1 MGRCAATLWVSAS
14 NDAEHCSRPFRR
26 HTVHRPVSGTIYSGG
41 EQFSLPATGCGL
53 SVGNFDGVHLGH
65 REIIRRLR
73 ELAGGRGLP
82 AVAVTF
88 DPHPA
93 AVLRPDR
100 MPPPLTTAQRRAELL
115 LGLGL
120 DAVVVLD
127 TTADLLGLS
136 PAEFYERVLKNC
148 LRGAAFVEGEDFRF
162 GAERLGDTE
171 QLRTWAIRDG
181 LAFAAVSPVVAG
193 TAAVSS
199 SRVRQL
205 LSSGEVTAA
214 AELLGAAYAVSGT
227 VEHGEHRG
235 ATIGFPTANL
245 GGVATLL
252 PAEGVYAGLA
262 TTTAGSR
269 HAAAI
274 HVGKNLTFSAARP
287 TVEVHLIDFSGD
299 LYGQP
304 LRVAFGR
311 RLRDTCRFASVE
323 ELTRQLRRDVAAAAV
338 VEVADAAWPPPR
350 VTTTFLRG

>member
-100 MPPPLTTAQRRAELL
+100 MPPPLTTVQRRAELL

-136 PAEFYERVLKNC
+136 PENFYAEVLRTC
-148 LRGAAFVEGEDFRF
+148 LRGAAFVEGDDFRF
-162 GAERLGDTE
+162 GAGRQGDTE
-171 QLRTWAIRDG
+171 TLRAWANRDG
-181 LAFAAVSPVVAG
+181 LAFAAVSPVVADDG
-193 TAAVSS
+193 AVSS
-199 SRVRQL
+199 SRIRQL
-205 LSSGEVTAA
+205 LSSGEVAA
-214 AELLGAAYAVSGT
+214 AADLLGAAYAIKGT
-227 VEHGEHRG
+227 VEHGQHRG
-235 ATIGFPTANL
+235 AAIGFPTANL
-245 GGVATLL
+245 TDVATLL
-252 PAEGVYAGLA
+252 PAAGVYAGLA
-262 TTTAGSR
+262 TTAAGSR

-274 HVGKNLTFSAARP
+274 HIGKNLTFAAARP
-287 TVEVHLIDFSGD
+287 TVEVHLIGFNGD
-299 LYGQP
+299 LYGQS

-311 RLRDTCRFASVE
+311 RLRDTCRFAGVD
-323 ELTRQLRRDVAAAAV
+323 ELTDQLRRDVAEAAAA
-338 VEVADAAWPPPR
+338 ELADAAWPPPR
-350 VTTTFLRG
+350 VTTSRLRG